1 MYLKITS
8 PKLAKNVRRFYP
20 RESDIGWMIVF
31 LAALILIATYGL
43 DAFSQVA
50 LPGSDESSRLEAAG
64 TLLRIIDTGL
74 FQWGTRIFA
83 GLSIVS
89 AGWALK
95 EQRFGVAIMC
105 IISAQ
110 LGKKRVR
117 HRQQRQYFFSASYY
131 SAACERT
138 QCIAMTGSS
147 KPMASG
153 FRKRLMNPS

>member
-105 IISAQ
+105 IISAIL
-110 LGKKRVR
+110 LGSAPNWVKNV
-117 HRQQRQYFFSASYY
+117 FDIGNSDSIFSQHHI
-131 SAACERT
+131 T
-138 QCIAMTGSS
+138 QPLARELN
-147 KPMASG
+147 A
-153 FRKRLMNPS
+153 